1 MLSLLSLF
9 LMMLSDKPKTEFFH
23 GSSFDFF
30 FFFFFNKIIKQ
41 VSSVLGF
48 FFFFFYHLFSFFFFF
63 RKFQPMT
70 FALNDNSFIIKPKHQ
85 SVFGIGRY

>member
-1 MLSLLSLF
+1 MEARLI
-9 LMMLSDKPKTEFFH
+9 
-23 GSSFDFF
+23 F

-48 FFFFFYHLFSFFFFF
+48 FFFFF

-70 FALNDNSFIIKPKHQ
+70 FALNDNSFIIRPKHQ

>member
-30 FFFFFNKIIKQ
+30 FFFFNKIIKQ

-48 FFFFFYHLFSFFFFF
+48 FFFFF

-70 FALNDNSFIIKPKHQ
+70 FALNDNSFIIRPKHQ
-85 SVFGIGRY
+85 SVFGVGRY